1 MIRYTLVCEARHGF
15 ESWFPSS
22 DSFDA
27 QAARGLVAC
36 PVCGSAQV
44 GKSMMAP
51 SVARTDRGNRAPPAP
66 AEAASTASLP
76 AVALQPIPQP
86 MPQLVPTEPERRL
99 RALMRAL
106 RAEATRNA
114 DDVGTRFPEEA
125 RRIHYGETEIR
136 AIYGEASLEEARALV
151 DEGIAVAPLPPA
163 SDDRH

>member
-1 MIRYTLVCEARHGF
+1 MIRYTLVCEARHSF

-36 PVCGSAQV
+36 PVCGSARV

-51 SVARTDRGNRAPPAP
+51 SVARTDRGSHALPPP
-66 AEAASTASLP
+66 DSASKANLP
-76 AVALQPIPQP
+76 AVAAQP
-86 MPQLVPTEPERRL
+86 MPQLAPTEPEQRL

-106 RAEATRNA
+106 REDATRNA

-125 RRIHYGETEIR
+125 RRIHYGETETR
-136 AIYGEASLEEARALV
+136 AIYGEASLEEARALL

>member
-1 MIRYTLVCEARHGF
+1 MIRYTLVCEAGHSF

-27 QAARGLVAC
+27 QAAQGLVAC
-36 PVCGSAQV
+36 PVCGSARV

-51 SVARTDRGNRAPPAP
+51 SVARTDRGSRTGPPP
-66 AEAASTASLP
+66 AEASSDAGPP
-76 AVALQPIPQP
+76 AIVPPAA
-86 MPQLVPTEPERRL
+86 PQLTATEPEQRL

-106 RAEATRNA
+106 REEATRNA
-114 DDVGTRFPEEA
+114 DDVGARFPEEA
-125 RRIHYGETEIR
+125 RRIHYGEVETR